1 MSPIINIVGKNSVD
15 CNQVSVIATSSS
27 TSGHH
32 FIMEEVMEEVSLEE
46 MLQTMCKN
54 DFNGATTNQ
63 LNSRVMK
70 DAEEVSSEDRGFLQ
84 IFQKKTGKAGENYV
98 VPLPFQN
105 ESLEMPN
112 NRKQAMKSSMHLK
125 CRFKRNPRETS
136 C

>member
-1 MSPIINIVGKNSVD
+1 MGPIINIVGKNSVG

-70 DAEEVSSEDRGFLQ
+70 DAEEVSSEDTGFLQ
-84 IFQKKTGKAGENYV
+84 IFKKKTAKAGENYV
-98 VPLPFQN
+98 VPLPF
-105 ESLEMPN
+105 
-112 NRKQAMKSSMHLK
+112 
-125 CRFKRNPRETS
+125 
-136 C
+136 

>member
-1 MSPIINIVGKNSVD
+1 MGPIINIVGKNSVG

-27 TSGHH
+27 TSVHH
-32 FIMEEVMEEVSLEE
+32 FIMEEVMEEVGLEE
-46 MLQTMCKN
+46 MLQTICKN

-98 VPLPFQN
+98 VPLPF
-105 ESLEMPN
+105 
-112 NRKQAMKSSMHLK
+112 
-125 CRFKRNPRETS
+125 
-136 C
+136 